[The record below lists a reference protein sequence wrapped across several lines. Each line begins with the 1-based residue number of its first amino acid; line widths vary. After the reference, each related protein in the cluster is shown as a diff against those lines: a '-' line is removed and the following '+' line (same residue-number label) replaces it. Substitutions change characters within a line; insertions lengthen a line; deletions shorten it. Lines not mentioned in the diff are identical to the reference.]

1 MRSPVEVLARAAQA
15 VHGTDEISEKL
26 DWVTAEARALSGAS
40 FAAFVGLGDRVD
52 LVAASGV
59 AVGEIDRFA
68 RPALARLIRSNAGND
83 AAGTN
88 GSRNDAVLR
97 SDALAL
103 DRRHRRFLERM
114 ELPSD
119 ASCLAVAVRGAT
131 GTAHGALILVHPET
145 DWFEPDDEASA
156 SALAAH
162 LGVAFDN
169 LETMERLAELQAV
182 QREIVHQLQEAVQP
196 PAVDAESAE
205 LGVHYVSADPSS
217 PTGGDLYDWLVL
229 PDGDLHLAIVDV
241 MGKGVGATKEAVS
254 VTHALR
260 LLTLDGCPMED
271 LVARA
276 DTLTT
281 AQSPDLVAT
290 VMVARYRP
298 SDGRVRLAGGG
309 HPPALLVRED
319 GSVRQ
324 MSAPGIPI
332 GYPGAG
338 TTQVVS
344 FTMERQDT
352 LVLYTDGLIEAS
364 KDILVGLQR
373 ITEAAAE
380 TAQYPAAHQARALVE
395 RSLAGAKRRDDSL
408 ALVLRRRVP
417 PGAGSVP
424 PLGAFEYNFSPS
436 LATVPLARHLL
447 GDWLEHMGIDD
458 DERADLLL
466 VASELCSNAV
476 RHASGKPGALA
487 VRAWADSDAVVV
499 EVEDDGA
506 GMELST
512 RAEDPDLEAET
523 GRGLYVV
530 RALTDDLTVRRV
542 DERTVVRAVRRAV
555 LPG

>member
-1 MRSPVEVLARAAQA
+1 MRSHVEVLGRAARA
-15 VHGTDEISEKL
+15 VHGTGEISDKL
-26 DWVTAEARALSGAS
+26 DWVTEEARKLTGAS
-40 FAAFVGLGDRVD
+40 FAAFVGLGARVD
-52 LVAASGV
+52 LVTAAGV
-59 AVGEIDRFA
+59 PVGEIDRFA
-68 RPALARLIRSNAGND
+68 RPALARLVRGAETG
-83 AAGTN
+83 
-88 GSRNDAVLR
+88 RELVLR
-97 SDALAL
+97 SNDLAL
-103 DRRHRRFLERM
+103 DRRHRRFLQRL

-119 ASCLAVAVRGAT
+119 ASCLAVAVTGAA
-131 GTAHGALILVHPET
+131 GAPHGALLLVHP
-145 DWFEPDDEASA
+145 DPGLFGPMDEAA
-156 SALAAH
+156 VSALADH

-169 LETMERLAELQAV
+169 LETMERLAALQAV

-196 PAVDAESAE
+196 PAVDAEAAE

-229 PDGDLHLAIVDV
+229 PGGDLHLAIVDV

-254 VTHALR
+254 VCHALR

-298 SDGRVRLAGGG
+298 GDGHLRLAGGG
-309 HPPALLVRED
+309 HPPALVISAD
-319 GSVRQ
+319 GDVRQ
-324 MSAPGIPI
+324 VHAPGIPI

-344 FTMERQDT
+344 LTLARQDT
-352 LVLYTDGLIEAS
+352 LVLYTDGLIEAT
-364 KDILVGLQR
+364 KDILTGLER
-373 ITEAAAE
+373 ITAAAAE
-380 TAQYPAAHQARALVE
+380 TARYPAPHLARALVE
-395 RSLAGAKRRDDSL
+395 RSLSGAMRRDDSL

-417 PGAGSVP
+417 PGTDSKP
-424 PLGAFEYNFSPS
+424 PLGAFEYRFSPS
-436 LATVPLARHLL
+436 LATVPLARHLF
-447 GDWLEHMGIDD
+447 GDWLEHLKLDEP
-458 DERADLLL
+458 ERADLLL

-487 VRAWADSDAVVV
+487 VRAWAEADAVVV

-506 GMELST
+506 GMELSH
-512 RAEDPDLEAET
+512 RAEDPDLESET

-530 RALTDDLTVRRV
+530 RALSDELSVRRL
-542 DERTVVRAVRRAV
+542 DERTIVRAVRRAI
-555 LPG
+555 LPA

>member
-1 MRSPVEVLARAAQA
+1 MRSHVEVLARAARA
-15 VHGTDEISEKL
+15 VHGTGEITDKL
-26 DWVTAEARALSGAS
+26 EWVTEEARALTGAS
-40 FAAFVGLGDRVD
+40 FGAFVGLGDRGD
-52 LVAASGV
+52 MLAASGV
-59 AVGEIDRFA
+59 PLGEIDRFA
-68 RPALARLIRSNAGND
+68 RPALARLVRNSGTGGEGILRSND
-83 AAGTN
+83 
-88 GSRNDAVLR
+88 
-97 SDALAL
+97 LAL
-103 DRRHRRFLERM
+103 DRRHRRFLQRL
-114 ELPSD
+114 ELPNE
-119 ASCLAVAVRGAT
+119 ASCLAVAVTGAT
-131 GTAHGALILVHPET
+131 GAPHGALLLVHP
-145 DWFEPDDEASA
+145 DPNAFEPEDEAA
-156 SALAAH
+156 AAALADH

-196 PAVDAESAE
+196 PAVDAEAAE

-229 PDGDLHLAIVDV
+229 PNGDLHLAIVDV

-298 SDGRVRLAGGG
+298 SDGHVRLAGGG
-309 HPPALLVRED
+309 HPPALLICGD
-319 GSVRQ
+319 GMVRQ
-324 MSAPGIPI
+324 VGAPGIPI

-338 TTQVVS
+338 TTSVVS

-364 KDILVGLQR
+364 KDILVGLER
-373 ITEAAAE
+373 ITAAAAE
-380 TAQYPAAHQARALVE
+380 TAQYPAPHLARALVE
-395 RSLAGAKRRDDSL
+395 RSLAGAMRRDDSL

-417 PGAGSVP
+417 PGSDSAP
-424 PLGAFEYNFSPS
+424 PLGAFEYKFSPS
-436 LATVPLARHLL
+436 AVTVPLARHLFA
-447 GDWLEHMGIDD
+447 DWLEHLGL
-458 DERADLLL
+458 DEGEHEDLLL
-466 VASELCSNAV
+466 VVSELSSNAV
-476 RHASGKPGALA
+476 RHASGMPGALA
-487 VRAWADSDAVVV
+487 VRAWADGDAVVV
-499 EVEDDGA
+499 EVEDDGP

-512 RAEDPDLEAET
+512 RAEDPDLDAET

-530 RALTDDLTVRRV
+530 RALTDELTVRRAG
-542 DERTVVRAVRRAV
+542 ERTIVRAVRRAV

>member
-1 MRSPVEVLARAAQA
+1 MRSHVEVLGRAARA
-15 VHGTDEISEKL
+15 VHGTGEISDKL
-26 DWVTAEARALSGAS
+26 DWVTEEARTLTGAS
-40 FAAFVGLGDRVD
+40 FAAFVGLGARVD
-52 LVAASGV
+52 LVTAAGV
-59 AVGEIDRFA
+59 PVGEIDRFA
-68 RPALARLIRSNAGND
+68 RPALARLVRGAETG
-83 AAGTN
+83 
-88 GSRNDAVLR
+88 RELVLR
-97 SDALAL
+97 SNDLAL
-103 DRRHRRFLERM
+103 DRRHRRFLQRL

-119 ASCLAVAVRGAT
+119 ASCLAVAVTGAA
-131 GTAHGALILVHPET
+131 GAPHGALLLVHP
-145 DWFEPDDEASA
+145 DPGLFGPMDEAA
-156 SALAAH
+156 VSALADH

-169 LETMERLAELQAV
+169 LETMERLAALQAV

-196 PAVDAESAE
+196 PAVDAEAAE

-229 PDGDLHLAIVDV
+229 PGGDLHLAIVDV

-254 VTHALR
+254 VCHALR

-298 SDGRVRLAGGG
+298 GDGHLRLAGGG
-309 HPPALLVRED
+309 HPPALVISAD
-319 GSVRQ
+319 GDVRQ
-324 MSAPGIPI
+324 VHAPGIPI

-344 FTMERQDT
+344 LTLARQDT
-352 LVLYTDGLIEAS
+352 LVLYTDGLIEAT
-364 KDILVGLQR
+364 KDILTGLER
-373 ITEAAAE
+373 ITAAAAE
-380 TAQYPAAHQARALVE
+380 TARYPAPHLARALVE
-395 RSLAGAKRRDDSL
+395 RSLSGAMRRDDSL

-417 PGAGSVP
+417 PGTDSKP
-424 PLGAFEYNFSPS
+424 PLGAFEYRFSPS
-436 LATVPLARHLL
+436 LATVPLARHLF
-447 GDWLEHMGIDD
+447 GDWLEHLKLDEP
-458 DERADLLL
+458 ERADLLL

-487 VRAWADSDAVVV
+487 VRAWAEADAVVV

-506 GMELST
+506 GMELSH
-512 RAEDPDLEAET
+512 RAEDPDLESET

-530 RALTDDLTVRRV
+530 RALSDELSVRRL
-542 DERTVVRAVRRAV
+542 DERTIVRAVRRAI
-555 LPG
+555 LPA

>member
-1 MRSPVEVLARAAQA
+1 MRSHVEVLARTARA
-15 VHGTDEISEKL
+15 VHGTGEIADKL
-26 DWVTAEARALSGAS
+26 DWITEEARALAEAS

-52 LVAASGV
+52 MVAASGV
-59 AVGEIDRFA
+59 PVGEIDRFA
-68 RPALARLIRSNAGND
+68 RPALARLVRPDAGV
-83 AAGTN
+83 A
-88 GSRNDAVLR
+88 RVLH
-97 SDALAL
+97 SEDLAL
-103 DRRHRRFLERM
+103 DRRHRRFLQRL
-114 ELPSD
+114 ELPAD
-119 ASCLAVAVRGAT
+119 ASCFAVPVLGVNGAP
-131 GTAHGALILVHPET
+131 HGALLLVHP
-145 DWFEPDDEASA
+145 DPKVFGSSDEAA
-156 SALAAH
+156 VAALADH

-196 PAVDAESAE
+196 PAVVAEAAE

-254 VTHALR
+254 VCHALR

-290 VMVARYRP
+290 VMVGRYRP
-298 SDGRVRLAGGG
+298 ADGHVRLAGGG
-309 HPPALLVRED
+309 HPPALVISGD

-324 MSAPGIPI
+324 IDAPGIPI

-338 TTQVVS
+338 TTKVVELTLGRS
-344 FTMERQDT
+344 ST
-352 LVLYTDGLIEAS
+352 LVFYTDGLIEAT
-364 KDILVGLQR
+364 KDILVGLER
-373 ITEAAAE
+373 ITKAAGE
-380 TAQYPAAHQARALVE
+380 TARYPAPHLARALVE
-395 RSLAGAKRRDDSL
+395 RSLSGAMRRDDSL
-408 ALVLRRRVP
+408 ALVLRRRIP
-417 PGAGSVP
+417 PGSDSGP
-424 PLGAFEYNFSPS
+424 PLGAFEYRFSPS

-447 GDWLEHMGIDD
+447 GDWLEHLAIDD
-458 DERADLLL
+458 SERDDLLL

-476 RHASGKPGALA
+476 RHASGAPGALA
-487 VRAWADSDAVVV
+487 MRAWADGDALVV

-506 GMELST
+506 GMELSH
-512 RAEDPDLEAET
+512 RLEDPDLEAET
-523 GRGLYVV
+523 GRGIYVV

-542 DERTVVRAVRRAV
+542 DERTVVRAIRRAV